1 MLVLLFGLIINGRHC
16 VTPVHTDIL
25 ALVELNCGESCVSEA
40 SELEHRQSLEVNVI

>member
-1 MLVLLFGLIINGRHC
+1 MLLIGLIINGRHC

-25 ALVELNCGESCVSEA
+25 ALVELNAGSVSEA